1 MLAVAN
7 RLLEC
12 CLSREAKRPA
22 TEQLLATGDAVHE
35 KTASNLERLA
45 MKATLTK
52 SVVDRLPAG
61 SIVWDTKVCGL
72 GARRQRGPWVTYVLK
87 HKDRWFTI
95 GKHGSP
101 WTVEGAREK
110 AQSLLGQLVRG
121 QDPRPPSAGTFDEAV
136 TLYLS
141 RRKSALRP
149 RRSTK

>member
-1 MLAVAN
+1 
-7 RLLEC
+7 
-12 CLSREAKRPA
+12 
-22 TEQLLATGDAVHE
+22 
-35 KTASNLERLA
+35 

-121 QDPRPPSAGTFDEAV
+121 QDLRPPSAGMFGEAV